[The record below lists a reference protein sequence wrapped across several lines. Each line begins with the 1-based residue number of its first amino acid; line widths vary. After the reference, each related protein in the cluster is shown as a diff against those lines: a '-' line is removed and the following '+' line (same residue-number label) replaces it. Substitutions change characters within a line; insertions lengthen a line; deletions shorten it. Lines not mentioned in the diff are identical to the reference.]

1 MINQAQP
8 CPGTLLA
15 AVEALLEWPI
25 ISGVCSNGVYYH
37 AAPHLVILSSLQPT
51 QKARSPAIQVP
62 LESFLII

>member
-25 ISGVCSNGVYYH
+25 ISGVCSNGAYFH
-37 AAPHLVILSSLQPT
+37 AAPHLVILSSC
-51 QKARSPAIQVP
+51 
-62 LESFLII
+62 